1 MRQDGS
7 PELRYRS
14 EMVGERHDFVLFD
27 LGGVLVRLGGV
38 VAMQRLAGMTTE
50 EEVWRR
56 WLTCPW
62 VRRFERGKCGPDEF
76 ATGLVAEWGL
86 PIEPDGFLTQ
96 FRTWPEALFP
106 GAGELVNEVRS
117 QIPVGCLSNTNIVHW
132 ADQDSLWGLGKM
144 FDVCFPFPPAWID
157 QAGSGRLRSR
167 RHCPQPA
174 CGTYRLLR

>member
-106 GAGELVNEVRS
+106 GAEELVNEVRS

-144 FDVCFPFPPAWID
+144 FDVCFLSH
-157 QAGSGRLRSR
+157 QLGL
-167 RHCPQPA
+167 
-174 CGTYRLLR
+174 